1 MKRNKD
7 KRIFA
12 KILIRYIIC
21 TVVFSIP
28 LWVFADRYVLLIE
41 AVTGSGSFYDI
52 GTVIV
57 TNLVLAFVITLVFM
71 LRAARL
77 LDREYDALDGIVDD
91 DYVSPRLPNIISPRH
106 KDVEEK
112 IKKEL
117 KFKQYVANEAEQR
130 KNDLV
135 VYLAH
140 DLKTPLTSI
149 IGYLSLLDENPDFSV
164 EYRAKYTGIALDKA
178 YRLEQLINEFFDITR
193 FNLQSFPLENNRIDL
208 SLLLRQMAEE
218 FYPVLKEK
226 NLTCTVK
233 AEDKVNIKAKN
244 PILIYI
250 LISQR
255 RFLFMARKRI
265 SKSMLSFVLI
275 TVLLISG
282 VSIAQRVHNDN
293 SAAYSGLG
301 ETSDEDKNISA
312 KKMIKNYADENGY
325 TLSDYPQSLVDLL
338 KRNKETKEFVLNY
351 PKYKDKHFKINMK
364 EYKNC
369 DSVPL
374 FMQWDIRWGYK
385 MYGDDVAGLT
395 ACGPTCLSMVAVYLL
410 QDIKY
415 SPDYMIDWA
424 KENGYCVDGGGSLW
438 TLMSEGAQKLGIDS
452 TELPLDKQ
460 RVINNLEVG
469 NPVVCIMGPGDFT
482 KKGHFIVMT
491 GIENGKIKIND
502 PNSIENSNKLWNF
515 DDISSQINNLW
526 AMRV

>member
-57 TNLVLAFVITLVFM
+57 TNLVLAFVITLIFM

-193 FNLQSFPLENNRIDL
+193 FNLQSFPLENNHIDL

-233 AEDKVNIKAKN
+233 AEDKVNIIGDSDKLSRVFDNLMRNASNYCYEVSNIEINFFKN
-244 PILIYI
+244 GENAVVTFINQGDKIEKEKLDMIFEKFFRADT
-250 LISQR
+250 SR
-255 RFLFMARKRI
+255 T
-265 SKSMLSFVLI
+265 SK
-275 TVLLISG
+275 TG
-282 VSIAQRVHNDN
+282 GT
-293 SAAYSGLG
+293 GLG
-301 ETSDEDKNISA
+301 LAIA
-312 KKMIKNYADENGY
+312 KQIVERHGGTITAKSNEKY
-325 TLSDYPQSLVDLL
+325 TIFTVS
-338 KRNKETKEFVLNY
+338 
-351 PKYKDKHFKINMK
+351 
-364 EYKNC
+364 
-369 DSVPL
+369 
-374 FMQWDIRWGYK
+374 
-385 MYGDDVAGLT
+385 
-395 ACGPTCLSMVAVYLL
+395 
-410 QDIKY
+410 
-415 SPDYMIDWA
+415 
-424 KENGYCVDGGGSLW
+424 
-438 TLMSEGAQKLGIDS
+438 
-452 TELPLDKQ
+452 LPL
-460 RVINNLEVG
+460 NNQ
-469 NPVVCIMGPGDFT
+469 
-482 KKGHFIVMT
+482 
-491 GIENGKIKIND
+491 
-502 PNSIENSNKLWNF
+502 S
-515 DDISSQINNLW
+515 
-526 AMRV
+526 

>member
-57 TNLVLAFVITLVFM
+57 TNLVLAFVITLIFM

-193 FNLQSFPLENNRIDL
+193 FNLQSFPLENNHIDL

-233 AEDKVNIKAKN
+233 AEDKVNIIGDSDK
-244 PILIYI
+244 
-250 LISQR
+250 
-255 RFLFMARKRI
+255 
-265 SKSMLSFVLI
+265 LS
-275 TVLLISG
+275 
-282 VSIAQRVHNDN
+282 RVFDN
-293 SAAYSGLG
+293 LMRNASNYCYEG
-301 ETSDEDKNISA
+301 TNIEINVF
-312 KKMIKNYADENGY
+312 KKDENAVVTFINQG
-325 TLSDYPQSLVDLL
+325 D
-338 KRNKETKEFVLNY
+338 KIEKE
-351 PKYKDKHFKINMK
+351 
-364 EYKNC
+364 
-369 DSVPL
+369 
-374 FMQWDIRWGYK
+374 
-385 MYGDDVAGLT
+385 
-395 ACGPTCLSMVAVYLL
+395 
-410 QDIKY
+410 
-415 SPDYMIDWA
+415 
-424 KENGYCVDGGGSLW
+424 
-438 TLMSEGAQKLGIDS
+438 KLGIDS

>member
-28 LWVFADRYVLLIE
+28 LWVFGDRYLLLIE
-41 AVTGSGSFYDI
+41 DVTGSESFYDI

-57 TNLVLAFVITLVFM
+57 TNLVLVLVITLIFM

-91 DYVSPRLPNIISPRH
+91 DYVSPKLPNIISPRH

-193 FNLQSFPLENNRIDL
+193 FNLQSFPLENNHIDL

-233 AEDKVNIKAKN
+233 AEDKVNIIGDSDKLSRVFDNLMRNASNYCYEGTNIEINVFKN
-244 PILIYI
+244 
-250 LISQR
+250 
-255 RFLFMARKRI
+255 
-265 SKSMLSFVLI
+265 
-275 TVLLISG
+275 
-282 VSIAQRVHNDN
+282 
-293 SAAYSGLG
+293 G
-301 ETSDEDKNISA
+301 ENAVVTFINQGDKI
-312 KKMIKNYADENGY
+312 E
-325 TLSDYPQSLVDLL
+325 
-338 KRNKETKEFVLNY
+338 KE
-351 PKYKDKHFKINMK
+351 
-364 EYKNC
+364 
-369 DSVPL
+369 
-374 FMQWDIRWGYK
+374 
-385 MYGDDVAGLT
+385 
-395 ACGPTCLSMVAVYLL
+395 
-410 QDIKY
+410 
-415 SPDYMIDWA
+415 
-424 KENGYCVDGGGSLW
+424 
-438 TLMSEGAQKLGIDS
+438 KLGIDS

>member
-28 LWVFADRYVLLIE
+28 LWVFGDRYLLLIE
-41 AVTGSGSFYDI
+41 DVTGSESFYDI

-57 TNLVLAFVITLVFM
+57 TNLVLVLVITLIFM

-91 DYVSPRLPNIISPRH
+91 DYVSPKLPNIISPRH

-193 FNLQSFPLENNRIDL
+193 FNLQSFPLENNHIDL

-233 AEDKVNIKAKN
+233 AEDKVNIIGDSDKLSRVFDNLMRNASNYCYECTNIEINVFKKDEN
-244 PILIYI
+244 AVVTFINQGDKIEKEKLDMIFEKFFRADT
-250 LISQR
+250 SR
-255 RFLFMARKRI
+255 T
-265 SKSMLSFVLI
+265 SK
-275 TVLLISG
+275 TG
-282 VSIAQRVHNDN
+282 GT
-293 SAAYSGLG
+293 GLG
-301 ETSDEDKNISA
+301 LAIA
-312 KKMIKNYADENGY
+312 KQIVERHGGTITAKSNEKY
-325 TLSDYPQSLVDLL
+325 TIFTVS
-338 KRNKETKEFVLNY
+338 
-351 PKYKDKHFKINMK
+351 
-364 EYKNC
+364 
-369 DSVPL
+369 
-374 FMQWDIRWGYK
+374 
-385 MYGDDVAGLT
+385 
-395 ACGPTCLSMVAVYLL
+395 
-410 QDIKY
+410 
-415 SPDYMIDWA
+415 
-424 KENGYCVDGGGSLW
+424 
-438 TLMSEGAQKLGIDS
+438 
-452 TELPLDKQ
+452 LPL
-460 RVINNLEVG
+460 NNQ
-469 NPVVCIMGPGDFT
+469 
-482 KKGHFIVMT
+482 
-491 GIENGKIKIND
+491 
-502 PNSIENSNKLWNF
+502 S
-515 DDISSQINNLW
+515 
-526 AMRV
+526 

>member
-57 TNLVLAFVITLVFM
+57 TNLVLAFVITLIFM
-71 LRAARL
+71 LRAARP

-193 FNLQSFPLENNRIDL
+193 FNLQSFPLENNHIDL

-233 AEDKVNIKAKN
+233 AEDKVNIIGDSDKLSRVFDNLMRNASTYCYEGTNIEINVFKKDEN
-244 PILIYI
+244 AVVTFINQGDKIEKEKLDMIFEKFFRADT
-250 LISQR
+250 SR
-255 RFLFMARKRI
+255 T
-265 SKSMLSFVLI
+265 SK
-275 TVLLISG
+275 TG
-282 VSIAQRVHNDN
+282 GT
-293 SAAYSGLG
+293 GLG
-301 ETSDEDKNISA
+301 LAIA
-312 KKMIKNYADENGY
+312 KQIVERHGGTITAKSNEKY
-325 TLSDYPQSLVDLL
+325 TIFTVS
-338 KRNKETKEFVLNY
+338 
-351 PKYKDKHFKINMK
+351 
-364 EYKNC
+364 
-369 DSVPL
+369 
-374 FMQWDIRWGYK
+374 
-385 MYGDDVAGLT
+385 
-395 ACGPTCLSMVAVYLL
+395 
-410 QDIKY
+410 
-415 SPDYMIDWA
+415 
-424 KENGYCVDGGGSLW
+424 
-438 TLMSEGAQKLGIDS
+438 
-452 TELPLDKQ
+452 LPL
-460 RVINNLEVG
+460 NNQ
-469 NPVVCIMGPGDFT
+469 
-482 KKGHFIVMT
+482 
-491 GIENGKIKIND
+491 
-502 PNSIENSNKLWNF
+502 S
-515 DDISSQINNLW
+515 
-526 AMRV
+526 